1 MKLYTYKTFWIGLLL
16 LGISCIVLLLQNN
29 KQERLVATDYPIQIE
44 QAWTFHDADRQEE
57 RFYDLSSIFLI
68 NRIQLQDI
76 EVLQSII
83 NNAKEAFIPNQKLWH
98 AQDVWLNLQNGEKAY
113 VKFGYIND
121 QYVMLDMKTNH
132 TYYVSLDDQLT
143 LWELFDGSKHEIAF
157 WKSALFFIVYLSIC
171 LAIIIPINRLKE
183 VSDDSPKVEK
193 PQEKGQSFFSFST
206 LLAII
211 ILPNLY
217 GANHSLFMFTSLMLL
232 YGISEI
238 IYKQHQVY
246 KNVIFGILIILY
258 YYLYHFYSQFV

>member
-1 MKLYTYKTFWIGLLL
+1 MKLYYKTFWIGLVL
-16 LGISCIVLLLQNN
+16 LGISCIVLLLQIN
-29 KQERLVATDYPIQIE
+29 KQQRLVAADFPIQIE
-44 QAWTFHDADRQEE
+44 QAWTFHDAHRKDE

-76 EVLQSII
+76 EILQSII
-83 NNAKEAFIPNQKLWH
+83 NNSKEAFIPNQKLH
-98 AQDVWLNLQNGEKAY
+98 QAQDVWLYLQNEEKAY
-113 VKFGYIND
+113 VKFGYINN
-121 QYVMLDMKTNH
+121 QYVMLDMKTKH
-132 TYYVSLDDQLT
+132 TYYVSLDDQKS
-143 LWELFDGSKHEIAF
+143 LWELWDGSKHDVAF

-171 LAIIIPINRLKE
+171 LAIIIPINRLKV

-193 PQEKGQSFFSFST
+193 PQEQGQSFFSFST

-238 IYKQHQVY
+238 IYKQHQAY
-246 KNVIFGILIILY
+246 KNMIFGMIIILY
-258 YYLYHFYSQFV
+258 YYLYHFYTLFV

>member
-1 MKLYTYKTFWIGLLL
+1 MKLYYKTFWIGLVLM
-16 LGISCIVLLLQNN
+16 GISCIVLLLQIN
-29 KQERLVATDYPIQIE
+29 KQERLVAADFPIQIE
-44 QAWTFHDADRQEE
+44 QAWTFHDAHRKDE

-76 EVLQSII
+76 EILQSII
-83 NNAKEAFIPNQKLWH
+83 NNAKEAFIPNQKLRQ
-98 AQDVWLNLQNGEKAY
+98 AQDVWLYLQNGEKAY
-113 VKFGYIND
+113 VKFGYITD
-121 QYVMLDMKTNH
+121 EYVMLDMKTNH
-132 TYYVSLDDQLT
+132 TYYISLENQIT
-143 LWELFDGSKHEIAF
+143 LWELFDGSKHNIAF

-171 LAIIIPINRLKE
+171 LAIIIPINRLKV

-193 PQEKGQSFFSFST
+193 PQEQGQSFFSFST

-238 IYKQHQVY
+238 IYKQHQAY
-246 KNVIFGILIILY
+246 KNMIFGMIIILY
-258 YYLYHFYSQFV
+258 YYLYHFYTLFV